1 MRPQGRRQGQVGR
14 RTCRQT
20 EERSRRDNSS
30 LSDQTAKALTAASQI
45 GPDVHILVAGKG
57 ARAAADAAA
66 KLSGV
71 SKVLL
76 AESDALANNLAEPL
90 ADLIVS
96 LSAGYD
102 TIISAAT
109 SVGKNVLPR
118 VAALL
123 DVAQVSEI
131 IEVISADTFK
141 RPIYAGNAIQTVQ
154 ASDARKVITVRTAS
168 FASQGE
174 VGPAATV
181 ISVPVAADPGLSFFV
196 RDALSASDRPELT
209 SAKIILSGGRALGS
223 TEKFKEVILPVADKL
238 GAAVGA
244 SRAAV
249 DAGYAPNDWQVGQTG
264 KVVAP
269 DLYIAAGI
277 SGAIQHL
284 AGMKDSKVI
293 VAINKDEEAPIFQ
306 VADYG
311 LVADLFEALPEL
323 QEAIRDRDNDT
334 KLFLNLGGYVRSHQL
349 SR

>member
-1 MRPQGRRQGQVGR
+1 MAILLIA
-14 RTCRQT
+14 
-20 EERSRRDNSS
+20 EHDNAT
-30 LSDQTAKALTAASQI
+30 LSDQTAKALSAALEI
-45 GPDVHILVAGKG
+45 GSDVHVLVAGKD
-57 ARAAADAAA
+57 AKAAAEAAT
-66 KLSGV
+66 KLKGV

-76 AESDALANNLAEPL
+76 AEADELAQQLAEPL
-90 ADLIVS
+90 AALVVS
-96 LSAGYD
+96 LAGSYD
-102 TIISAAT
+102 TIVAPAT
-109 SVGKNVLPR
+109 AVGKSVAPR

-131 IEVISADTFK
+131 IEVVSPDTFK

-154 ASDARKVITVRTAS
+154 STDAKKVVTVRTAG
-168 FASQGE
+168 FQ
-174 VGPAATV
+174 AAPEGGSAALETV
-181 ISVPVAADPGLSFFV
+181 KAAADPGLSSFV
-196 RDALSASDRPELT
+196 ENQLSESDRPELT
-209 SAKIILSGGRALGS
+209 SARIIISGGRALGS
-223 TEKFKEVILPVADKL
+223 SEKFQEVILPVADKL

-269 DLYIAAGI
+269 DLYIACGI

-311 LVADLFEALPEL
+311 LVADLFVALPEL
-323 QEAIRDRDNDT
+323 QKA
-334 KLFLNLGGYVRSHQL
+334 L
-349 SR
+349 